1 MQYFATVSAFT
12 MLGVV
17 HLAATVRS
25 DTPEGATEP
34 VLALATVV
42 PDDGETDPQLF
53 LHDALVALLE
63 YLPPH

>member
-1 MQYFATVSAFT
+1 MQMYARVEIFT
-12 MLGVV
+12 MVGAVA
-17 HLAATVRS
+17 LAATVRS